1 MGSSR
6 SSFGNDKYS
15 ASDYL
20 DKIKQSENQAKIQQY
35 EVEVNEMIDALL
47 SKFNNRNTE
56 AINRHIDAIKNEL
69 NKEIEGTVSS
79 LFGGSLSKN
88 THITGLSDVDT
99 MVILNKSDLKDKNPE
114 QVLTYFFN
122 RLKARFP
129 NIPMNKG
136 DTAVTVSF
144 KDGDV
149 QLLPAIRYKTGLK
162 IPDGKEWSSIIKP
175 TVFSRS
181 LTILNQRLNG
191 RLIPTIK
198 IIKGIISKVP
208 ENMRL
213 SGYHIESLALQIFGK
228 KLTEYKAGVKNKDLI
243 KDFFKEAPNQV
254 RTPIKDVTKQSKT
267 VDEYLGRKDSIQR
280 LMVADVLDRNY
291 RRIELADSSRLVDM
305 WKDVLNINQ

>member
-6 SSFGNDKYS
+6 SSFGNERYS

-20 DKIKQSENQAKIQQY
+20 DKIKQSENQAKVQQY
-35 EVEVNEMIDALL
+35 EVEINEIIDDLL
-47 SKFNNRNTE
+47 SKFNNRDNE
-56 AINRHIDAIKNEL
+56 AINRHVEAIKNAL

-99 MVILNKSDLKDKNPE
+99 LVILNKSDLKDKTPQ
-114 QVLTYFFN
+114 QVLTYFYN

-129 NIPMNKG
+129 DIPMKKG
-136 DTAVTVSF
+136 DTAITVSF

-149 QLLPAIRYKTGLK
+149 QLLPAIHYKGGLK
-162 IPDGKEWSSIIKP
+162 IPDGKDWSSVIKP

-181 LTILNQRLNG
+181 LTVLNQRLNG

-228 KLTEYKAGVKNKDLI
+228 NLSEYKAGVKNKDLI
-243 KDFFKEAPNQV
+243 KDFFREASNQV
-254 RTPIKDVTKQSKT
+254 RVPIKDVTKQSKT
-267 VDEYLGRKDSIQR
+267 VDEYLGPKNSIQR

-291 RRIELADSSRLVDM
+291 RKMELADSSRLVDM
-305 WKDVLNINQ
+305 WKDVLKINQ